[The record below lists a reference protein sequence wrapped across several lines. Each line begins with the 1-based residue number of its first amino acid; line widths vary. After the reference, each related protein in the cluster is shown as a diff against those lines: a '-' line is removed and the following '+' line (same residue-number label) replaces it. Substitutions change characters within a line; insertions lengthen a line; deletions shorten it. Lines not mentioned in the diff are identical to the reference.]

1 MLFLLWFER
10 PDAAQTQRRS
20 PSPHPED
27 VVQGTELA
35 GLRGGPAAAGQLDVV
50 DRGRSVGMLADHWAG
65 RAGSVFRRSRP
76 DQPDAAHGVQAGVAA
91 DGRSDGIDDYAD
103 GPDDLSARSHHDQ
116 PSGRDIAGDP
126 TGLGAARSVAFIDRQ
141 HWPAGLRGGSMAGG
155 EAWCEIAP
163 DVAQAASGG

>member
-1 MLFLLWFER
+1 PSLVR
-10 PDAAQTQRRS
+10 VVPDAAQTQRRS

-35 GLRGGPAAAGQLDVV
+35 GLRGGPAGAGQLDVG

-91 DGRSDGIDDYAD
+91 DRGPDDVGADVD
-103 GPDDLSARSHHDQ
+103 GPDDHSTISRRTAALPVIQ
-116 PSGRDIAGDP
+116 PASVPHGPLHVLIDSTGPQVYGAGQW
-126 TGLGAARSVAFIDRQ
+126 LEAKHGAK
-141 HWPAGLRGGSMAGG
+141 
-155 EAWCEIAP
+155 
-163 DVAQAASGG
+163 